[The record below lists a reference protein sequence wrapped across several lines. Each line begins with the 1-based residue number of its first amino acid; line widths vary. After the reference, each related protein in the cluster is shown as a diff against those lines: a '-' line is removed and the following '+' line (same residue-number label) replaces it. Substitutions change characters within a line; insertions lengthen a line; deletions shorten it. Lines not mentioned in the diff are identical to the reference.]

1 MDDLKSCPFC
11 GSKKLK
17 MQGTQRRIGVTGTDE
32 PVAHET
38 YSVRCNVCHARG
50 GTVGGKIIL
59 TRLRVR
65 ESELPDWASSRES
78 LKEKAIEAWNRRT
91 NDGKVH

>member
-1 MDDLKSCPFC
+1 MDDLKPCPFC
-11 GSKKLK
+11 GNKKLK
-17 MQGTQRRIGVTGTDE
+17 IQGTRIKIGATGIDE

-50 GTVGGKIIL
+50 KTVGGKIIL

-65 ESELPDWASSRES
+65 ESDLPDWASSRDS
-78 LKEKAIEAWNRRT
+78 LKEKAIEAWNRRM
-91 NDGKVH
+91 NNE

>member
-1 MDDLKSCPFC
+1 MDELKFCPFC

-17 MQGTQRRIGVTGTDE
+17 IQGTQRRIGVIGTDE

-38 YSVRCNVCHARG
+38 YSVRCNICHARG
-50 GTVGGKIIL
+50 GAAGGKVIL
-59 TRLRVR
+59 TRLRVH

-78 LKEKAIEAWNRRT
+78 LKEKAIDAWNRRI
-91 NDGKVH
+91 NDG